1 MRTGKSP
8 TSCLAHGRCRFHFI
22 MEFDGKTLT
31 PKNVTPSVV
40 MFTDGPARMADVF
53 STAFFVASWDKG
65 GSKSSEGLHP
75 MLF

>member
-40 MFTDGPARMADVF
+40 YRWPSVDGGRVLDRLLRGELGQGRVEELR
-53 STAFFVASWDKG
+53 S
-65 GSKSSEGLHP
+65 LHP